1 MINLSLRENSL
12 SKLILFCIK
21 NPSLLRPWIPV
32 VKIISPGLHAFLRN
46 SSSPWIPKAV
56 IDMAFWFPFEQSPPR
71 IMPPY
76 FFKALFIPLYNS
88 STQIHSVLAGRT
100 RLIVIPIVFLL
111 PLDNKSEMLLTTAF
125 HPRSLGQILMRLVFL
140 LMVSHQ

>member
-1 MINLSLRENSL
+1 MDLLINFLLREISL
-12 SKLILFCIK
+12 SKLILFLIK

-32 VKIISPGLHAFLRN
+32 VKMTSPGLHAFLRN

-76 FFKALFIPLYNS
+76 SFKALFIPLYNS

-100 RLIVIPIVFLL
+100 RLIVIHL
-111 PLDNKSEMLLTTAF
+111 
-125 HPRSLGQILMRLVFL
+125 
-140 LMVSHQ
+140 